1 MARARALQA
10 EGAVTGWIVMAVLT
24 LLTGG
29 GLAIFVRGD
38 KGALQFTA
46 AALLLALAGYAW
58 QGHPGFAG
66 APRVAPG
73 RISLPDSEFAKTRG
87 DMLGRFDQA
96 SAWLNM
102 ADSFQR
108 RGDTQTAAELLQGA
122 VRRTPD
128 NPDLWVGYG
137 NALLLHGGGIM
148 NPAAELAFE
157 RAAAL
162 APGHPAPRFFYG
174 LALAQSGD
182 YAAAER
188 IWREIVAEA
197 PPGAEY
203 RAVVEERLRAIEQ
216 ARAAGQIP
224 R

>member
-1 MARARALQA
+1 
-10 EGAVTGWIVMAVLT
+10 VTGWIVMAVLT

-29 GLAIFVRGD
+29 ALFVFVRRD

-46 AALLLALAGYAW
+46 AALLLALAGYGW
-58 QGHPGFAG
+58 QGRPGFGG
-66 APRVAPG
+66 APRSAPE
-73 RISLPDSEFAKTRG
+73 RVQLPDSEFAKARG

-102 ADSFQR
+102 ADGFQR

-122 VRRTPD
+122 VRRTPG

-137 NALLLHGGGIM
+137 NALLLHGGGRM
-148 NPAAELAFE
+148 NPAAQLAFD
-157 RAAAL
+157 RALAL
-162 APGHPAPRFFYG
+162 APGHPAPRFFMG

-182 YAAAER
+182 YAGAER
-188 IWREIVAEA
+188 IWRAIVANA
-197 PPGAEY
+197 PPDAEY
-203 RAVVEERLRAIEQ
+203 RRVVEERLRVIEE

-224 R
+224 

>member
-1 MARARALQA
+1 M
-10 EGAVTGWIVMAVLT
+10 TGWILMAVLT
-24 LLTGG
+24 LVTGG
-29 GLAIFVRGD
+29 GLFVFVRRD

-46 AALLLALAGYAW
+46 AALLLALAGYSW
-58 QGHPGFAG
+58 QGHPGFGG
-66 APRVAPG
+66 APKSAPDHVE
-73 RISLPDSEFAKTRG
+73 LPDTEFAKARG

-108 RGDTQTAAELLQGA
+108 RGNTQLAAELLQGA
-122 VRRTPD
+122 VQRTPG

-137 NALLLHGGGIM
+137 NALVLHGGGM
-148 NPAAELAFE
+148 MSPAAQLAFQ
-157 RAAAL
+157 RAADL

-174 LALAQSGD
+174 LALAQGGD
-182 YAAAER
+182 YAGAER
-188 IWREIVAEA
+188 IWREIVANA
-197 PPGAEY
+197 PPDAEY
-203 RAVVEERLRAIEQ
+203 RRIVEERLRAIEE